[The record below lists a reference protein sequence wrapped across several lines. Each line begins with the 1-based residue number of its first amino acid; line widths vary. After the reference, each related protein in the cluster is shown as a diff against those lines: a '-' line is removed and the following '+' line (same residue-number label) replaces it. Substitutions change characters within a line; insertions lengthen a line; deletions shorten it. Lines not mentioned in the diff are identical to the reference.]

1 MRKLAALAAGL
12 AAILFAFAL
21 PAFAST
27 TTSAK
32 MSFTE
37 PIQHNVNSGCPPSG
51 SRKTAS
57 AAMGLSFRTGT
68 RPK

>member
-12 AAILFAFAL
+12 AAILFAFAS

-37 PIQHNVNSGCPPSG
+37 PINLNRSGVLRSG
-51 SRKTAS
+51 Y
-57 AAMGLSFRTGT
+57 
-68 RPK
+68 